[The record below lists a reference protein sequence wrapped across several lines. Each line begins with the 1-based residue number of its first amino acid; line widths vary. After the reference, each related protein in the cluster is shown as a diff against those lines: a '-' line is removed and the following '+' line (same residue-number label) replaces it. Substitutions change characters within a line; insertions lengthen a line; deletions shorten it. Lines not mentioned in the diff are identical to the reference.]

1 MLQTSQ
7 EVHCFRAGPGA
18 MGTSGNANRGHVP
31 PPYSPRY
38 TTSSPS
44 YPAGPLGSVSFDD
57 PQRPPAA
64 SGAPP
69 PGFVV
74 SSSAAPA
81 GGYPPTMSSDSTA
94 GYYSSSSPGGYPP
107 SSPGGYPPSQPGGY
121 PRRSSSMAMLM
132 PGAPPLYS
140 LHGSPSLP
148 DMPTQARSFP
158 TPSLSSTSIGY
169 PTDPYPPPS
178 ALPPASSRPGYE
190 PPTAAGYPMSGYS
203 SSGRAAT
210 GYSTL
215 GYACPE
221 SGAQYASASSG
232 TTSGGTKVYEAS
244 PGYYGGSGART
255 SCYSPGRGTIKT
267 YRNFDVHQDVD
278 ALRKALKG
286 WTTDHAAVID
296 ILCARSDYQRQ
307 EIVKV
312 YKQSFGRDLMGD
324 TKSTMRSNFEDIIIG
339 LLYPLHEYLARELRK
354 AIAGLG
360 TDEECLIEILCTH
373 SNEDIRL
380 IKDYYHR
387 IFNKELEKD
396 IIGDTSG
403 DFRRLLVSMCNGQRE
418 EHAPL
423 DPARARSD
431 ANLYRAGV
439 LRWGTDVSAFNRI
452 IANQSYEQLRLV
464 FREYNTLANHTVME
478 AIKSEMSGDL
488 RRGFLAIVKCVY
500 SPPFYFAEKLYHS
513 IKGLGTNDK
522 VLKRVILSRCERD
535 LELIKEEFLDKYKM
549 TLASAIQS
557 DTSGN
562 YRKAL
567 LAIVG
572 GN

>member
-1 MLQTSQ
+1 MLQASQ
-7 EVHCFRAGPGA
+7 EVRCFRAGPGA
-18 MGTSGNANRGHVP
+18 MDTSGNANRGP

-38 TTSSPS
+38 STPSPA
-44 YPAGPLGSVSFDD
+44 YPAEPVGSVSFDD

-81 GGYPPTMSSDSTA
+81 GVYPPTMYSDSTA

-107 SSPGGYPPSQPGGY
+107 SSQGGYPPSQPEGY
-121 PRRSSSMAMLM
+121 PRRNSSMTMLM
-132 PGAPPLYS
+132 PGAPNLYPS
-140 LHGSPSLP
+140 HGSPSIP
-148 DMPTQARSFP
+148 EMPTQARSFRA
-158 TPSLSSTSIGY
+158 PSLSSIGY
-169 PTDPYPPPS
+169 STDLYPPPS
-178 ALPPASSRPGYE
+178 ALPPVSARPGYE
-190 PPTAAGYPMSGYS
+190 PPTAAGYPTSSYS
-203 SSGRAAT
+203 SSSRAAT

-221 SGAQYASASSG
+221 SGAHYASASRGSTSG
-232 TTSGGTKVYEAS
+232 TTT
-244 PGYYGGSGART
+244 PGYYGGSGARS

-267 YRNFDVHQDVD
+267 YRNFNVHQDVD
-278 ALRKALKG
+278 VLRKALKG

-312 YKQSFGRDLMGD
+312 YKQSFGRDLMRD
-324 TKSTMRSNFEDIIIG
+324 AKSTVRSNFEDIIVG

-387 IFNKELEKD
+387 IFNKQLEKD

-418 EHAPL
+418 ENAPL

-439 LRWGTDVSAFNRI
+439 MRWGTDVSAFNRI
-452 IANQSYEQLRLV
+452 IANQSHDQLRLV
-464 FREYNTLANHTVME
+464 FREYNALANHTVME

-500 SPPFYFAEKLYHS
+500 SPPFYFAEKLYYC

-567 LAIVG
+567 LAIVR